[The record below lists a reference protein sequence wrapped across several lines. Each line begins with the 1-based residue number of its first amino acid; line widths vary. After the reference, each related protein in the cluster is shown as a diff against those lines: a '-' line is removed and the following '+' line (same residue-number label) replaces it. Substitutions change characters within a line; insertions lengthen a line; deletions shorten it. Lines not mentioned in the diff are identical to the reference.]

1 MWYVSLAR
9 VSVLF
14 IKVHDPGRTE
24 WSCRCCIGPAFM
36 KVLFILT
43 FHRHLLLAMVLSYL
57 AYFWAY
63 KY

>member
-24 WSCRCCIGPAFM
+24 WSCRRCIGPAFM

-43 FHRHLLLAMVLSYL
+43 FHRHLLFVVALRLCGL
-57 AYFWAY
+57 FLGL
-63 KY
+63 